1 MHHVLQALAQ
11 HWHLSASQ
19 YWQLHLVCT
28 LTLGPLVGVICLIL
42 FTKRPQVASRLP
54 RLVRRT
60 RGGVLYVTPRL
71 PA

>member
-1 MHHVLQALAQ
+1 MHHILQALAQ

-42 FTKRPQVASRLP
+42 FTKRSQTASRIP

-60 RGGVLYVTPRL
+60 RGGALYPTAHL
-71 PA
+71 SA